1 MKTRPVR
8 IGDVTIGG
16 GSAFALIAGPC
27 VIETEVHALFMAREI
42 SRITKDLDVPFIFKA
57 SFDKANRTS
66 ERSFRGPGLEEGLAV
81 LEKIKL
87 DVGCPTTTD
96 VHEREQV
103 KAVADVVD
111 LIQIPAFL
119 CRQTDLITAVAQT
132 GKPMNIKK
140 GQFLAPWDIL
150 HAVEKADAAGNR
162 DVLVTERGTTFG
174 YNNLVVDFRGFPILR
189 EKGVPLVFDV
199 THSLQLPGGAG
210 SSSGGQS
217 QYIRELAS
225 AGVAAGLDAV
235 FMEVHDHPEK
245 ALSDGPN
252 NLPLD
257 QLFVLLQRLQA
268 IEKAVR
274 EQS

>member
-1 MKTRPVR
+1 
-8 IGDVTIGG
+8 
-16 GSAFALIAGPC
+16 
-27 VIETEVHALFMAREI
+27 
-42 SRITKDLDVPFIFKA
+42 
-57 SFDKANRTS
+57 
-66 ERSFRGPGLEEGLAV
+66 LAV
-81 LEKIKL
+81 LKKIKH

-96 VHEREQV
+96 VHERQQV
-103 KAVADVVD
+103 AAVADVVD
-111 LIQIPAFL
+111 LLQIPAFL
-119 CRQTDLITAVAQT
+119 CRQTDLITAAAQS
-132 GKPMNIKK
+132 GKPINIKK

-150 HAVEKADAAGNR
+150 HAVDKADAAGNQ
-162 DVLVTERGTTFG
+162 DVLVTERGTSFG
-174 YNNLVVDFRGFPILR
+174 YNNLVVDLRGFPILR

-235 FMEVHDHPEK
+235 FMEVHDHPER

-257 QLFVLLQRLQA
+257 QLHSLLQRLQA
-268 IEKAVR
+268 IERAVR
-274 EQS
+274 EHS